1 MWLCTRCHRRA
12 SFGAGS
18 SDSARRLASGAHHLE
33 HRFCTWG
40 NARAKVRLSQRHC
53 HSLVSWALV
62 HCQVPATALSW
73 FTMSAMMLSTRGC
86 GLARPGDVP
95 DCNNTLRIFRQNHE
109 PITTVMRTC
118 CDLQELSELTVCDGA
133 FKQLERGLT
142 RITLLV
148 TYVPESSKEVF
159 YVYVYI
165 IRTSSSFSWVPT
177 HDNNAQLRMFIKE
190 APVSQGLLKGFRH

>member
-18 SDSARRLASGAHHLE
+18 SDSARRLASGALHLE

-95 DCNNTLRIFRQNHE
+95 DGNNTLRTLRQKIMSRLRQFCAH
-109 PITTVMRTC
+109 
-118 CDLQELSELTVCDGA
+118 A
-133 FKQLERGLT
+133 
-142 RITLLV
+142 
-148 TYVPESSKEVF
+148 VF
-159 YVYVYI
+159 YRNTASKQYSTVPLN
-165 IRTSSSFSWVPT
+165 SW
-177 HDNNAQLRMFIKE
+177 RE
-190 APVSQGLLKGFRH
+190 ASLGSPCL